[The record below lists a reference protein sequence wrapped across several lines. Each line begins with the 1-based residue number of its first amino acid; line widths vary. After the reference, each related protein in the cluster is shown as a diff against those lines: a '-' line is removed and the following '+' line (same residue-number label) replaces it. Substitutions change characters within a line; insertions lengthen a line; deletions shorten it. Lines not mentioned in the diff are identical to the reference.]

1 MALRR
6 VDGPGGP
13 HRPVD
18 PGATRAPR
26 KAEETRPA
34 AGDRIDLS
42 PEARVAAR
50 LTDAAM
56 RLPEIRTDKVET
68 VRRSLADGTYRVDP
82 QTVAR
87 AILEFEDGFPR

>member
-1 MALRR
+1 M
-6 VDGPGGP
+6 
-13 HRPVD
+13 
-18 PGATRAPR
+18 
-26 KAEETRPA
+26 
-34 AGDRIDLS
+34 
-42 PEARVAAR
+42 AAR